1 MPPSEFESLHNV
13 PLDKGMHVR
22 VRFLTYFYC
31 GDLMEPKYKLGQ
43 KVIIKPVKNL
53 TLSARDSD
61 IGQYAGQSGI
71 VTDYYWLRPN
81 MGEVFYIYTVKIGDD
96 EKEIVLYEDEMEA
109 D

>member
-1 MPPSEFESLHNV
+1 
-13 PLDKGMHVR
+13 MHVR
-22 VRFLTYFYC
+22 VLFTAYFYR

-43 KVIIKPVKNL
+43 KVIIKPVKNQ

-96 EKEIVLYEDEMEA
+96 EKEIVLHEDEMEA